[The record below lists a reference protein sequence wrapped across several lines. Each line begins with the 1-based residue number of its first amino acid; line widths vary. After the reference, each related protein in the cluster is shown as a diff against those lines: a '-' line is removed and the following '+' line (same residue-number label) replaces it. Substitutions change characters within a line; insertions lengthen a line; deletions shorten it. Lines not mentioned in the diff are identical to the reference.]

1 MRNAAFPFKVG
12 RLFGLCCTE
21 RKMGFFRKSK
31 NSDLPSLSKEN
42 LLMVK
47 RVWKTYIAD
56 KWKLLTVSVIL
67 MLIGSSFDALLV
79 RQMKPV
85 FDEVFISKNRDT
97 LGTIGLVILLLYL
110 IKGLATYGQSLVM
123 TKMSIRILTDMQ
135 MDVFRRVVHMD
146 NAFFAQRSTGDILS
160 HFTADVGIIK
170 DAVLN
175 SLTTLVKDSA
185 SVFFL
190 VLLMFFQSFEMACI
204 MFFVFPLGM
213 APVIYC
219 GRKMRRKT
227 KSMQEVY
234 GLLYNVL
241 AQTFQGIKIVKSYC
255 TEEKE
260 EQVLLESIN
269 RMNKI
274 SYSMTKLASL
284 QSPLMEFF
292 GGVAMA
298 GTLAYGGYRIL
309 QGQMTPGN
317 FMVFLLAIV
326 AAYKPMKNIAN
337 LHMRMQMGIAS
348 MQRLFAMMDIRP
360 AIRDAEDAKVLDV
373 KNASLA
379 VENINFSYDGEHPVL
394 KNVSLKV
401 DAGQT
406 VAVVGHSGSGK
417 STLIN
422 LIPRFYDPQAGR
434 ISIDG
439 QDIHGVTLE
448 SLRKQVA
455 YVSQDVIIFDDTI
468 KNNIR
473 YGTPEATDEQV
484 VAAAKAAAAHDFIMG
499 TEHGYDTV
507 LGERGGRLSGGQRQM
522 ISIARAM
529 LKNAPVLLLDEA
541 TSALDSQSE
550 RIVQDSLDTL
560 MKGRT
565 SIVIAHRLSTVINA
579 DRIYVFNDG
588 EIVDEG
594 THEELLEH
602 GGIYSRLYKL
612 QFMKDRE

>member
-1 MRNAAFPFKVG
+1 
-12 RLFGLCCTE
+12 
-21 RKMGFFRKSK
+21 MGFFKKSK
-31 NSDLPSLSKEN
+31 NQELPSLSKEN
-42 LLMVK
+42 LQMVR
-47 RVWKTYIAD
+47 RVWSSYIVD
-56 KWKLLTVSVIL
+56 KWKLLTLSVIL
-67 MLIGSSFDALLV
+67 MLIGASFDALLV
-79 RQMKPV
+79 RQMKPI
-85 FDEVFISKNRDT
+85 FDEVFIDKNRET
-97 LGTIGLVILLLYL
+97 LGMIGLVILGLYFV
-110 IKGLATYGQSLVM
+110 KGVTNYIQSIVM

-135 MDVFRRVVHMD
+135 MDVFKRVVRMD
-146 NAFFAQRSTGDILS
+146 NAFFAQRTTGDILS

-213 APVIYC
+213 APIAYC

-227 KSMQEVY
+227 KNMQAVY

-241 AQTFQGIKIVKSYC
+241 SQTFQGIKIVKSYC
-255 TEEKE
+255 TEDKE
-260 EQVLLESIN
+260 AEVLRSSIN

-274 SYSMTKLASL
+274 SYSMARLSSL

-292 GGVAMA
+292 GGIAMA

-309 QGQMTPGN
+309 QGDMTPGN

-337 LHMRMQMGIAS
+337 LHLRMQMGIAS
-348 MQRLFAMMDIRP
+348 MQRLFAMMDTKP
-360 AIRDAEDAKVLDV
+360 AICDAPDARELKIENARLEA
-373 KNASLA
+373 KN
-379 VENINFSYDGEHPVL
+379 ICFSYDGERPVL
-394 KNVSLKV
+394 RDVSLT
-401 DAGQT
+401 AEPGQT

-417 STLIN
+417 SSLIN
-422 LIPRFYDPQAGR
+422 LIPRFYDPQSGQ
-434 ISIDG
+434 ILIDG
-439 QDIHGVTLE
+439 QNTREVTLE

-484 VAAAKAAAAHDFIMG
+484 VAAAKAAAAHNFIME
-499 TEHGYDTV
+499 TENGYDTV

-529 LKNAPVLLLDEA
+529 LKNAPILILDEA

-588 EIVDEG
+588 EIVDFG

-602 GGIYSRLYKL
+602 DGIYAQLYRL
-612 QFMKDRE
+612 QFMKDRD

>member
-1 MRNAAFPFKVG
+1 
-12 RLFGLCCTE
+12 
-21 RKMGFFRKSK
+21 MGFFKKSK
-31 NSDLPSLSKEN
+31 NQELPSLSKEN
-42 LLMVK
+42 LQMVR
-47 RVWKTYIAD
+47 RVWQSYIAD
-56 KWKLLTVSVIL
+56 KWKLLTASVLL
-67 MLIGSSFDALLV
+67 MLVGASFDALLV
-79 RQMKPV
+79 RQMKPI
-85 FDEVFISKNRDT
+85 FDEVFIDKNRET
-97 LGTIGLVILLLYL
+97 LGLIGLVILGLYFV
-110 IKGLATYGQSLVM
+110 KGVTNYIQSIVM

-135 MDVFRRVVHMD
+135 MDVFKRVVRMD
-146 NAFFAQRSTGDILS
+146 NAFFAQRTTGDILS

-190 VLLMFFQSFEMACI
+190 VLLTFFQSFEMACI

-213 APVIYC
+213 APIAYC

-227 KSMQEVY
+227 KNMQAVY

-241 AQTFQGIKIVKSYC
+241 SQTFQGIKIVKSYC
-255 TEEKE
+255 TEDKE
-260 EQVLLESIN
+260 AEVLRSSIN

-274 SYSMTKLASL
+274 SYSMARLSSL

-292 GGVAMA
+292 GGIAMA

-309 QGQMTPGN
+309 QGDMTPGN

-337 LHMRMQMGIAS
+337 LHLRMQMGIAS
-348 MQRLFAMMDIRP
+348 MQRLFAMMDTKP
-360 AIRDAEDAKVLDV
+360 AICDAPDARELKIENARLEA
-373 KNASLA
+373 KN
-379 VENINFSYDGEHPVL
+379 ICFSYDGERPVL
-394 KNVSLKV
+394 KDVSLT
-401 DAGQT
+401 AEPGQT

-417 STLIN
+417 SSLIN
-422 LIPRFYDPQAGR
+422 LIPRFYDPQSGQ
-434 ISIDG
+434 ILIDG
-439 QDIHGVTLE
+439 QNTREVTLE

-484 VAAAKAAAAHDFIMG
+484 VAAAKAAAAHNFIME
-499 TEHGYDTV
+499 TENGYDTV

-529 LKNAPVLLLDEA
+529 LKNAPILILDEA

-588 EIVDEG
+588 EIVDFG

-602 GGIYSRLYKL
+602 DGIYAQLYRL
-612 QFMKDRE
+612 QFMKDRD

>member
-1 MRNAAFPFKVG
+1 
-12 RLFGLCCTE
+12 
-21 RKMGFFRKSK
+21 MGFFKKAK
-31 NSDLPSLSKEN
+31 NGELPSLSKEN
-42 LLMVK
+42 LLMVR
-47 RVWKTYIAD
+47 RVWKTYIID
-56 KWKLLTVSVIL
+56 KWKLLTVSIVL
-67 MLIGSSFDALLV
+67 MLIGASFDALLV
-79 RQMKPV
+79 RQMKPI
-85 FDEVFISKNRDT
+85 FDEVFIDKNRES
-97 LGTIGLVILLLYL
+97 LGVIGLVILVLYF
-110 IKGLATYGQSLVM
+110 IKGVTNYVQSLVM

-135 MDVFRRVVHMD
+135 MDVFKRVVRMD
-146 NAFFAQRSTGDILS
+146 NAFFAKRTTGDILS
-160 HFTADVGIIK
+160 HFTADVTIIK

-185 SVFFL
+185 SVLFL
-190 VLLMFFQSFEMACI
+190 VLLMFWQSFEMACI

-213 APVIYC
+213 APVAYC

-241 AQTFQGIKIVKSYC
+241 SQTFQGIKIVKSYC
-255 TEEKE
+255 TEDKE
-260 EQVLLESIN
+260 GEVLLASIN

-274 SYSMTKLASL
+274 SYSMARLSSL

-292 GGVAMA
+292 GGIAMA

-309 QGQMTPGN
+309 QGDMTPGN

-337 LHMRMQMGIAS
+337 LHLRMQMGIAS
-348 MQRLFAMMDIRP
+348 MQRLFDMMDTQP
-360 AIRDAEDAKVLDV
+360 AIHDTPDARELKINSADLDV
-373 KNASLA
+373 KD
-379 VENINFSYDGEHPVL
+379 ITFSYDGEHQVL
-394 KNVSLKV
+394 KNVSLSAK
-401 DAGQT
+401 AGQT
-406 VAVVGHSGSGK
+406 IAVVGHSGSGK
-417 STLIN
+417 SSLIN
-422 LIPRFYDPQAGR
+422 LIPRFYDPQQGQ
-434 ISIDG
+434 ILIDG
-439 QDIHGVTLE
+439 QDIQSVTLK

-473 YGTPEATDEQV
+473 YGTPDATDEQV
-484 VAAAKAAAAHDFIMG
+484 IAAAKAAAAHDFIMG
-499 TEHGYDTV
+499 TENGYDTV

-529 LKNAPVLLLDEA
+529 LKNAPILLLDEA
-541 TSALDSQSE
+541 TSALDSKSE

-588 EIVDEG
+588 EVVDSG
-594 THEELLEH
+594 THEELLTH
-602 GGIYSRLYKL
+602 DGIYAQLYRL
-612 QFMKDRE
+612 QFMKDKN

>member
-1 MRNAAFPFKVG
+1 
-12 RLFGLCCTE
+12 
-21 RKMGFFRKSK
+21 MGFFRKSK
-31 NSDLPSLSKEN
+31 NQELPSLSKEN
-42 LLMVK
+42 LQMVR
-47 RVWKTYIAD
+47 RVWSSYIAD

-67 MLIGSSFDALLV
+67 MLISASFDALLV
-79 RQMKPV
+79 RQMKPI
-85 FDEVFISKNRDT
+85 FDEVFIDKNRDT
-97 LGTIGLVILLLYL
+97 LGMIGLIILGLYL
-110 IKGLATYGQSLVM
+110 IKGAAGYAQSMVM

-135 MDVFRRVVHMD
+135 MDVFRRVVRMD
-146 NAFFAQRSTGDILS
+146 NAFFAQRTTGDILS

-190 VLLMFFQSFEMACI
+190 VLLMFYQSFEMACI

-213 APVIYC
+213 APVAYC

-241 AQTFQGIKIVKSYC
+241 SQTFQGIKIVKSYC
-255 TEEKE
+255 TEDKE
-260 EQVLLESIN
+260 AEVLHSSIN

-274 SYSMTKLASL
+274 SYSMARLSSL

-292 GGVAMA
+292 GGIAMA

-309 QGQMTPGN
+309 QGEMTPGN

-337 LHMRMQMGIAS
+337 LHLRMQMGIAS
-348 MQRLFAMMDIRP
+348 MQRLFTMMDTQP
-360 AIRDAEDAKVLDV
+360 AIHDAVDAGELTV
-373 KNASLA
+373 KEARLEA
-379 VENINFSYDGEHPVL
+379 KNICFSYDGERSVL
-394 KNVSLKV
+394 KNVSLT
-401 DAGQT
+401 AEPGQT
-406 VAVVGHSGSGK
+406 IAVVGHSGSGK
-417 STLIN
+417 SSLIN
-422 LIPRFYDPQAGR
+422 LIPRFYDPQSGQIL
-434 ISIDG
+434 ISG
-439 QDIHGVTLE
+439 QDIQKVTLE
-448 SLRKQVA
+448 SLRKHVA

-473 YGTPEATDEQV
+473 YGTPDATDEQV
-484 VAAAKAAAAHDFIMG
+484 VAAAKAAAAHKFIME
-499 TEHGYDTV
+499 TENGYDTV

-529 LKNAPVLLLDEA
+529 LKNAPLLILDEA

-565 SIVIAHRLSTVINA
+565 SVVIAHRLSTVINA

-588 EIVDEG
+588 EIVDSG

-602 GGIYSRLYKL
+602 DGIYAQLYRL
-612 QFMKDRE
+612 QFMKDRD

>member
-1 MRNAAFPFKVG
+1 
-12 RLFGLCCTE
+12 
-21 RKMGFFRKSK
+21 MGFFKKSK
-31 NSDLPSLSKEN
+31 NQELPSLSKEN
-42 LLMVK
+42 LQMVR
-47 RVWKTYIAD
+47 RVWSSYIVD
-56 KWKLLTVSVIL
+56 KWKLLTLSVIL
-67 MLIGSSFDALLV
+67 MLIGASFDALLV
-79 RQMKPV
+79 RQMKPI
-85 FDEVFISKNRDT
+85 FDEVFIDKNRET
-97 LGTIGLVILLLYL
+97 LGMIGMIILGLYL
-110 IKGLATYGQSLVM
+110 IKGITTYAQSMVM
-123 TKMSIRILTDMQ
+123 TKMSIYILTDMQ
-135 MDVFRRVVHMD
+135 MDVFKRVVRMD
-146 NAFFAQRSTGDILS
+146 NAFFAQRTTGDILS
-160 HFTADVGIIK
+160 HFTADVSIIK

-175 SLTTLVKDSA
+175 SLTTLVKDTA

-190 VLLMFFQSFEMACI
+190 VLLMFYQSFEMACI

-213 APVIYC
+213 APVAYC

-241 AQTFQGIKIVKSYC
+241 SQTFQGIKIVKSYC
-255 TEEKE
+255 TENKE
-260 EQVLLESIN
+260 AEVLHSSIN

-274 SYSMTKLASL
+274 SYSMARLSSL

-309 QGQMTPGN
+309 QGDMTPGN

-337 LHMRMQMGIAS
+337 LHLRMQMGIAS
-348 MQRLFAMMDIRP
+348 MQRLFAMMDTKP
-360 AIRDAEDAKVLDV
+360 AICDAPDARELKIENARLEA
-373 KNASLA
+373 KN
-379 VENINFSYDGEHPVL
+379 ICFSYDGERPVL
-394 KNVSLKV
+394 NDVSLT
-401 DAGQT
+401 AEPGQT

-417 STLIN
+417 SSLIN
-422 LIPRFYDPQAGR
+422 LIPRFYDPQSGQ
-434 ISIDG
+434 ILIDG
-439 QDIHGVTLE
+439 QNTREVTLE

-484 VAAAKAAAAHDFIMG
+484 VAAAKAAAAHNFIME
-499 TEHGYDTV
+499 TENGYDTV

-529 LKNAPVLLLDEA
+529 LKNAPILILDEA

-588 EIVDEG
+588 EIVDFG

-602 GGIYSRLYKL
+602 DGIYAQLYRL
-612 QFMKDRE
+612 QFMKDRD

>member
-1 MRNAAFPFKVG
+1 
-12 RLFGLCCTE
+12 
-21 RKMGFFRKSK
+21 MGFFKKSK
-31 NSDLPSLSKEN
+31 NQELPSLSKEN
-42 LLMVK
+42 LQMVR
-47 RVWKTYIAD
+47 RVWSSYIVD
-56 KWKLLTVSVIL
+56 KWKLLTLSVIL
-67 MLIGSSFDALLV
+67 MLIGASFDALLV
-79 RQMKPV
+79 RQMKPI
-85 FDEVFISKNRDT
+85 FDEVFIDKNRET
-97 LGTIGLVILLLYL
+97 LGLIGLVILGLYFV
-110 IKGLATYGQSLVM
+110 KGVTNYIQSIVM

-135 MDVFRRVVHMD
+135 MDVFKRVVRMD
-146 NAFFAQRSTGDILS
+146 NAFFAQRTTGDILS

-213 APVIYC
+213 APIAYC

-227 KSMQEVY
+227 KNMQAVY

-241 AQTFQGIKIVKSYC
+241 SQTFQGIKIVKSYC
-255 TEEKE
+255 TEDKE
-260 EQVLLESIN
+260 AEVLRSSIN

-274 SYSMTKLASL
+274 SYSMARLSSL

-292 GGVAMA
+292 GGIAMA

-309 QGQMTPGN
+309 QGDMTPGN

-337 LHMRMQMGIAS
+337 LHLRMQMGIAS
-348 MQRLFAMMDIRP
+348 MQRLFAMMDTKP
-360 AIRDAEDAKVLDV
+360 AICDAPDARELKIENARLEA
-373 KNASLA
+373 KN
-379 VENINFSYDGEHPVL
+379 ICFSYDGERPVL
-394 KNVSLKV
+394 KDVSLT
-401 DAGQT
+401 AEPGQT

-417 STLIN
+417 SSLIN
-422 LIPRFYDPQAGR
+422 LIPRFYDPQSGQ
-434 ISIDG
+434 ILIDG
-439 QDIHGVTLE
+439 QNTREVTLE

-484 VAAAKAAAAHDFIMG
+484 VAAAKAAAAHNFIME
-499 TEHGYDTV
+499 TENGYDTV

-529 LKNAPVLLLDEA
+529 LKNAPILILDEA

-588 EIVDEG
+588 EIVDFG

-602 GGIYSRLYKL
+602 DGIYAQLYRL
-612 QFMKDRE
+612 QFMKDRD